1 MDKRFSPVNSH
12 EQRAGN
18 VCLQA
23 RYIIKGEKPV
33 NEHERKIA
41 VLLTSILQG
50 NLTVTQLRRVVAD
63 GKAQVKNLGPGRAS
77 KTQLDSIAAG
87 EEALTRI
94 EREMPKY
101 ERLKNN

>member
-1 MDKRFSPVNSH
+1 MTER
-12 EQRAGN
+12 
-18 VCLQA
+18 
-23 RYIIKGEKPV
+23 
-33 NEHERKIA
+33 ERKIA

-63 GKAQVKNLGPGRAS
+63 GKAQVKNLGPGQTS
-77 KTQLDSIAAG
+77 KTHLDAIAAG
-87 EEALTRI
+87 EEALARI

>member
-1 MDKRFSPVNSH
+1 
-12 EQRAGN
+12 
-18 VCLQA
+18 
-23 RYIIKGEKPV
+23 V

-63 GKAQVKNLGPGRAS
+63 GKTHVNNLGPGRAS
-77 KTQLDSIAAG
+77 KTQHNAIAAG
-87 EEALTRI
+87 EEAIERI
-94 EREMPKY
+94 EREMPKD